1 MYFVQLQ
8 PNVKFKFLDVVK
20 CNIFRVLDVK
30 ISDLTSF
37 VVRMEKAQTIAGSGT
52 RSRNVITAGNA
63 KTGTIEVKVKYN
75 LFV

>member
-1 MYFVQLQ
+1 MV
-8 PNVKFKFLDVVK
+8 
-20 CNIFRVLDVK
+20 VK

-63 KTGTIEVKVKYN
+63 KTGTIEVKVTYKLLLSY
-75 LFV
+75 